1 MSLRRMLPFLLLNIL
16 VSAAVVL
23 LILNWWER
31 RQVAGV
37 EGAVATVQITRP
49 AIEESAATS
58 APAGDTQPEATSE
71 ILTGDNGET
80 IYIVQPGDILSTI
93 AVQFDVPVADIVTAN
108 DLTNPDQLFVGQE
121 LLIPVGGL
129 ADTEPTAAAQ
139 PTDSVEDGSEPTA
152 PAAATS
158 APLSTATEELAP
170 GVVIVQITE
179 VVGAGELANEAVS
192 IANFG
197 DRQVG
202 LQGWALADQA
212 GHEYTF
218 GQVTLFGEGA
228 AILVH
233 TETGQ
238 DGASDLF
245 WGLEEAIWSTGE
257 TVTLTDAEGTI
268 QATYV
273 IP

>member
-1 MSLRRMLPFLLLNIL
+1 MLPFLLLNIL

-31 RQVAGV
+31 RQVAGA
-37 EGAVATVQITRP
+37 EDALATVQITRP
-49 AIEESAATS
+49 VLDQGVPAT
-58 APAGDTQPEATSE
+58 APAENPPPEATSVT
-71 ILTGDNGET
+71 LTSDNGET
-80 IYIVQPGDILSTI
+80 IYIVQPGDILSNI
-93 AVQFDVPVADIVTAN
+93 ALQFDVPVADIVTAN
-108 DLTNPDQLFVGQE
+108 NLTNPDQLFVGQE
-121 LLIPVGGL
+121 LVIPVGGL
-129 ADTEPTAAAQ
+129 AATEPTAIPVTEATPEPVDNSSAPTATAGTIVEPQ
-139 PTDSVEDGSEPTA
+139 PT
-152 PAAATS
+152 ATD
-158 APLSTATEELAP
+158 ELTP

-179 VVGAGELANEAVS
+179 VIGVGDLADEAVS

-202 LQGWALADQA
+202 LQGWTLSDQE
-212 GHEYTF
+212 GRIYTF

-238 DGASDLF
+238 DSASDLF
-245 WGLEEAIWSTGE
+245 WGLEEAVWSSGE
-257 TVTLTDAEGTI
+257 TVTLTNAEGTI
-268 QATYV
+268 EATFV